1 MKKIIICLSISVSLF
16 FMQSCKNKTA
26 HKITGETT
34 EPDVPAAVKKS
45 FSTKYPGAT
54 NVEWEKE
61 KQYNKTIYDV
71 EFKLNGKD
79 DKAEID
85 EAGNFIK

>member
-1 MKKIIICLSISVSLF
+1 
-16 FMQSCKNKTA
+16 MQSCDNKT
-26 HKITGETT
+26 KQKGETT
-34 EPDVPAAVKKS
+34 EADVPAAVKKS

-61 KQYNKTIYDV
+61 KEYNKIIYDV
-71 EFKLNGKD
+71 EFKINGKD